1 MLYLESNL
9 GTFIQAMSKL
19 KSMLKK
25 LFVQQ
30 SAIIGLL
37 IC

>member
-9 GTFIQAMSKL
+9 GTLIQAMSKL
-19 KSMLKK
+19 KSMLTK
-25 LFVQQ
+25 LFVKH

-37 IC
+37 LC